1 VAILAIIVGCVAIV
15 AAFVSKNFYS
25 ADVWGGSIS
34 NKTIPKWLG
43 RLGFLF
49 VGVFMII
56 CGIASLLFHQ

>member
-34 NKTIPKWLG
+34 DQAVPKWLG
-43 RLGFLF
+43 RLLFLL

-56 CGIASLLFHQ
+56 CGIASLLSHQ

>member
-1 VAILAIIVGCVAIV
+1 MAILAIIVGCVAIV

-25 ADVWGGSIS
+25 ADVWGGSVS
-34 NKTIPKWLG
+34 EKTIPQWLG

-56 CGIASLLFHQ
+56 CGIASLFFHQ